1 MKLMM
6 VFWHVTIFSMSLL
19 GAAVIRSRRPIRA
32 GVFYTIKVERK
43 LRDGRMRLSS
53 EDTELFGK
61 SPGNTRGLN
70 IRSPLYFGG
79 INSKCKSSKSKLKFG
94 RRFSILFLGAKMR
107 LLEARVGVTRRWE
120 LHILMR
126 NEYILWEFQVQ
137 WKSCDFFRMKHS
149 CAGFHLFLAN
159 CDELIFSLLL
169 QLRGLHNWRESWW
182 EEGWVGWKW

>member
-1 MKLMM
+1 MGRLG
-6 VFWHVTIFSMSLL
+6 FLTCRNFLL

-79 INSKCKSSKSKLKFG
+79 INRKCKRSKLYV
-94 RRFSILFLGAKMR
+94 RRWVIFNLMFLGAKMR
-107 LLEARVGVTRRWE
+107 LLEARVGVTGRWE
-120 LHILMR
+120 LHILMQ
-126 NEYILWEFQVQ
+126 NELNTYMRIPSAKKNWR
-137 WKSCDFFRMKHS
+137 SDFFPH
-149 CAGFHLFLAN
+149 
-159 CDELIFSLLL
+159 ET
-169 QLRGLHNWRESWW
+169 
-182 EEGWVGWKW
+182 